1 MINPFV
7 NRWPPLRHEIFIH
20 QTYYWVICG
29 LTIIGLGS
37 FTGRASAAES
47 SQPSSLE
54 LKDFSI
60 ELLAPFDPNDGVVM
74 GLIPPQGK
82 TTEVRQETNK
92 ADTKANKENADENAD
107 NAEAPMPGAR
117 ANEIYSQMHK
127 RRFLT
132 YSWLGF
138 FTTYHAMAAAER
150 TTFLTTQKPLFGE
163 GLFVSH
169 GGSDADQRYARYV
182 SRFDLTKDILSL
194 LSLASRPYKSTL
206 YLSKYYETTSDDP
219 QKTDQ
224 MMEHLLHKAAAEQES
239 PRSLKSHLVR
249 LGVHSVFSLF
259 IAFDYGDSHRAIEYF
274 VSSFI
279 GGEIKS
285 YLTPYYAPGILKNS
299 GFKTS
304 VFFDSPQLFF
314 DLTEQSP
321 ARSYRLTVMYHL

>member
-1 MINPFV
+1 MINPFAI
-7 NRWPPLRHEIFIH
+7 RYKMFI
-20 QTYYWVICG
+20 QQASGLIWG
-29 LTIIGLGS
+29 LTIIGLGG
-37 FTGRASAAES
+37 FTGLASAAAETAEN
-47 SQPSSLE
+47 SQPSSID

-60 ELLAPFDPNDGVVM
+60 ELLSPFDPNDGVVM
-74 GLIPPQGK
+74 GLIPPQGN
-82 TTEVRQETNK
+82 TTEVDGSHPNK
-92 ADTKANKENADENAD
+92 KNAD
-107 NAEAPMPGAR
+107 NTSPLPGAR
-117 ANEIYSQMHK
+117 ANEIYSQMHS

-138 FTTYHAMAAAER
+138 FTTYHAMAATER
-150 TTFLTTQKPLFGE
+150 ATFLVSHKPLFGE
-163 GLFVSH
+163 GLFVNH
-169 GGSDADQRYARYV
+169 GGSDADQQYARYV
-182 SRFDLTKDILSL
+182 SRFDLAKDILSL
-194 LSLASRPYKSTL
+194 LALGSRPYKSTL
-206 YLSKYYETTSDDP
+206 YLSKYYETTADDP

-239 PRSLKSHLVR
+239 PRSLKSHLIR
-249 LGVHSVFSLF
+249 LGIHSVFSLF

-274 VSSFI
+274 VTSFI

-321 ARSYRLTVMYHL
+321 AVRSYRLTVKYHL